1 MPVISLFLAPETAL
15 ITYRSKLRASKYD
28 GHGRASFEWD
38 QDVDAFGASVFAA
51 GDKVMD
57 QLPVFFNLTNRWVA
71 VLGGG
76 VAAARKAELAL
87 RAGARVRAFAE
98 KFCEEFDELTPKTN
112 LTRVPHEPRTEDLD
126 DCALLY
132 CAAED
137 NEQNRRA
144 RSVAQAAHIPC
155 NVVDVPEL
163 CDFTMPSIVD
173 RSPVVIA
180 ISTAGSS
187 PILGRMIKARLETL
201 LPAAYGRVAAFVG
214 RYRKK
219 VVSKLKDFDG
229 RRRFW
234 ERILEGPV
242 VDLVLAG
249 HDGEAIAEFDAQLEA
264 AARGAKH
271 CQQGEVYL
279 VGAGPGDPD
288 LLTFKALRLMQRA
301 DVVLYDRLVG
311 EGILNLVRR
320 DAERI
325 YVGKLPREHTVPQDE
340 ISRMLLR
347 LAKEGKRVLRLKGGD
362 PFVFGRGGEEIELL
376 AEAGIPF
383 QVVPGITAASGCAA
397 YAGIPLTH
405 RDHAQACVFV
415 TGHSKD
421 GRPDFEWKVLLQP
434 RQTVAVYMGL
444 AHLAEIARA
453 FIESGAAPS
462 MPVALIDNGTRP
474 NQQVLTATLATVAE
488 KAATI
493 DVKGPAIL
501 IIGSVVRLREKLD
514 WYVPE
519 EQPSVATPATAPAAE

>member
-1 MPVISLFLAPETAL
+1 
-15 ITYRSKLRASKYD
+15 
-28 GHGRASFEWD
+28 
-38 QDVDAFGASVFAA
+38 
-51 GDKVMD
+51 MD
-57 QLPVFFNLTNRWVA
+57 QLPVFFNLTDRWVA
-71 VLGGG
+71 VLGGS
-76 VAAARKAELAL
+76 VAAARKAELAM

-98 KFCEEFDELTPKTN
+98 QFCEEFDELTPNTH
-112 LTRVPHEPRTEDLD
+112 LTRVPREPRAEDLEN
-126 DCALLY
+126 CALLY

-137 NEQNRRA
+137 VEQNRRVRLLA
-144 RSVAQAAHIPC
+144 RAARIPC
-155 NVVDVPEL
+155 NVVDMAEL

-180 ISTAGSS
+180 VSTAGTS

-219 VVSKLKDFDG
+219 VVSSLKDFDG

-249 HDGEAIAEFDAQLEA
+249 HDSEAGAEFDAQLEA
-264 AARGAKH
+264 AARGTEH
-271 CQQGEVYL
+271 RQQGEVYL

-301 DVVLYDRLVG
+301 DVVLYDRLIG

-325 YVGKLPREHTVPQDE
+325 YVGKLPKEHTVPQPE

-347 LAKEGKRVLRLKGGD
+347 LAQEGKRVLRLKGGD

-376 AEAGIPF
+376 AEASVPF
-383 QVVPGITAASGCAA
+383 QVVPGITAACGCAA

-405 RDHAQACVFV
+405 RDHAQACIFV

-421 GRPDFEWKVLLQP
+421 GQVDLDWKMLLQP

-444 AHLAEIARA
+444 EHLTELTRA
-453 FIESGAAPS
+453 FIEKGAAPS
-462 MPVALIDNGTRP
+462 LPVALVDNGTRP
-474 NQQVLTATLATVAE
+474 NQQVLTATLDTMAE
-488 KAATI
+488 KAAKAG
-493 DVKGPAIL
+493 VRGPAIL
-501 IIGSVVRLREKLD
+501 IIGSVVRLRERLD

-519 EQPSVATPATAPAAE
+519 EQAREATPAAAPAAE